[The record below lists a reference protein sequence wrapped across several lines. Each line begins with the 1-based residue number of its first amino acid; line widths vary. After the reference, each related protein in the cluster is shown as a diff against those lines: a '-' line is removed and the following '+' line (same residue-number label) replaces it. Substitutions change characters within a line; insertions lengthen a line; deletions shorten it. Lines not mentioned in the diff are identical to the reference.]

1 MIVFKTFLK
10 IVNKYKGTIILY
22 TVMLVIFGGINV
34 SSNDQISIFTSD
46 KPDIAIVNNDEYK
59 GITKNLIDYM
69 GKNSNIVEIK
79 EMLTI

>member
-79 EMLTI
+79 DNE